1 MLTSTYLAIL
11 PTAASASPSEI
22 AIADEVIIRVNEDG
36 QIASVSPSPQ
46 TGDQVRLMGERAPD
60 CIRAQSEWGFVQV
73 YNDCPFDLRVK
84 VIFAF
89 GPDSACKLVVAGTRT
104 NISPHTGRIDGIETC

>member
-1 MLTSTYLAIL
+1 MVEQIVVQV
-11 PTAASASPSEI
+11 
-22 AIADEVIIRVNEDG
+22 DETG
-36 QIASVSPSPQ
+36 KIASLDAPTFGGGIS
-46 TGDQVRLMGERAPD
+46 RAGERAPD

-89 GPDSACKLVVAGTRT
+89 AADSVCKLVLAGTRT
-104 NISPHTGRIDGIETC
+104 NISPSIGRIDGIETC